1 MLLLLAALTLTSPDG
16 LLRLSVEPN
25 GYRLDYRGRAILE
38 PSRLPAL
45 RVVRTARAAHDESW
59 KPVYGERS
67 LIRDRYRALTIFF
80 EGGRQVEFRLANEG
94 LAFRWHGGAEEQTEF
109 ALPAGT
115 FAWEEHG
122 TEGEYARVPV
132 ERIQP
137 ECERPLTLEYA
148 HGAYAA
154 ITEAGLVDYPRM
166 LVSPAGGRTLKVAL
180 SGPARAA
187 QTPWRVVLVGDRPG
201 DLLERNFLILNLSAP
216 NALKDTSWIRPGKA
230 IREVTLSTKGGKEC
244 VDFAV
249 KQRLQYVEYD
259 AGWYG
264 YEYDDA
270 SDASHVS
277 LDPRRVSSIPNH
289 GGLDLP
295 EVIRYAKGRGIEVL
309 LYVNRRALER
319 QLDTILP
326 LYRSW
331 GVAGVK
337 FGFVQ
342 VGPQEWTKWLHD
354 AVAKAAE
361 QKLVVDIHDNY
372 RPTGFSRTYPNLLTQ
387 EGIRG
392 NEHMP
397 TAAHNTTLPF
407 TRYLAGAG
415 DYTVCYYT
423 PRLKTTRAHQL
434 ALPVVFYSPLHFF
447 FWYDKPSDSDEGP
460 ELEFFRE
467 VPTVWDETKVLDG
480 RIGEFASV
488 ARRSGERWFIGTITG
503 DAPRR
508 LELPLTFLGGGP
520 YRARIFENGPGGVR
534 IRDEQV
540 TGQSR
545 LVADLPAAGGQAV
558 ILQK

>member
-16 LLRLSVEPN
+16 LLRLTVDEGSYRL
-25 GYRLDYRGRAILE
+25 GYRSRPILE
-38 PSRLPAL
+38 PGRFPAL
-45 RVVRTARAAHDESW
+45 RVERTERGAHDASW
-59 KPVYGERS
+59 KPVHGERS
-67 LIRDRYRALTIFF
+67 LIRDQYRWLKVSFA
-80 EGGRQVEFRLANEG
+80 GGRQLEFRLANEG
-94 LAFRWHGGAEEQTEF
+94 LSFRWLGPGEEDTEF
-109 ALPAGT
+109 SFPPGT
-115 FAWEEHG
+115 MAWEEHG
-122 TEGEYARVPV
+122 TEGEYRRVPV
-132 ERIQP
+132 EQIKP
-137 ECERPLTLEYA
+137 DCERPLTLEYS

-154 ITEAGLVDYPRM
+154 IAEAGLVDYPRM
-166 LVSPAGGRTLKVAL
+166 LLSPAGGRTLKAAL
-180 SGPARAA
+180 SGPARAT

-201 DLLERNFLILNLSAP
+201 DLLERNYLIPNLNAP
-216 NALKDTSWIRPGKA
+216 NALKNTAWIRPGKA
-230 IREVTLSTKGGKEC
+230 IREVTLSTKGGMEC

-249 KQRLQYVEYD
+249 QQRLQYVEYD

-264 YEYDDA
+264 HEYDDA
-270 SDASHVS
+270 SDATHVS
-277 LDPRRVSSIPNH
+277 LDPKRVGGIPNH

-295 EVIRYAKGRGIEVL
+295 RVIAYAKERGIGVL

-326 LYRSW
+326 LYEQW

-342 VGPQEWTKWLHD
+342 VGPQEWSKWLHD

-361 QKLVVDIHDNY
+361 HKLVVDIHDSY

-397 TAAHNTTLPF
+397 SAAHNATLPF

-423 PRLKTTRAHQL
+423 KRLKTTRAHQL

-447 FWYDKPSDSDEGP
+447 FWYDKPSDSDNGQ

-467 VPTVWDETKVLDG
+467 VPTVWDDTKVLDG
-480 RIGEFASV
+480 KIGEYASL
-488 ARRSGERWFIGTITG
+488 ARRSRERWFMGTITG

-508 LELPLTFLGGGP
+508 LELPLSFLGSGR
-520 YRARIFENGPGGVR
+520 YRARIFENGPGGVTVR
-534 IRDEQV
+534 EESV
-540 TGQSR
+540 TRQSK